1 MKKKFV
7 LFLFVFVMSVLVSSA
22 GVLTHAGATTPP
34 AGPDLQIHFG
44 GSSPGAVMF
53 YTVGA
58 FANSV
63 TPLVPGINITNVTTG
78 AAVDNAIRVAQ
89 GDLDLGI
96 TYAMLAHELITNT
109 GIFTAPQWHGMGADL
124 TAVAIAYD
132 SDFYFVTFRDS
143 GIESIMDL
151 NGRTVSTGAPGS
163 GAQFLSNLV
172 LDVFE
177 LDVNRE
183 HLAFADTVFAMRE
196 GRVEALGVAG
206 SPAGA
211 ISELSET
218 DDIIIIPWTREQIE
232 KLIETNPFFYADYM
246 PPIYRGMDG
255 PVLLPHFRN
264 YIVAHRSVPEQAIYD
279 MLYAAFQP
287 DVLAEMILVHR
298 NWESFAGDCR
308 AATELGIEVHPGA
321 RRFFEENSWAPNNP

>member
-1 MKKKFV
+1 MKKKLV
-7 LFLFVFVMSVLVSSA
+7 LFLFVFVLSVLIGSTGA
-22 GVLTHAGATTPP
+22 PTRAGAATP
-34 AGPDLQIHFG
+34 GPDLQIHFG

-63 TPLVPGINITNVTTG
+63 TPRVPGINITNVTTG

-109 GIFTAPQWHGMGADL
+109 GIFSAPQWHGMGADL
-124 TAVAIAYD
+124 TAVAIAYE
-132 SDFYFVTFRDS
+132 SDFYFVAFRDS

-177 LDVNRE
+177 LNVNRE

-218 DDIIIIPWTREQIE
+218 DDVIIIPWTREQID
-232 KLIETNPFFYADYM
+232 KLIEVNPFFYADYM

-264 YIVAHRSVPEQAIYD
+264 YIIAHRSVPEQAMYD
-279 MLYAAFQP
+279 MLHAAFQP

-308 AATELGIEVHPGA
+308 TATELGIEVHPGA
-321 RRFFEENSWAPNNP
+321 RRFFEENPWAPNNP